1 MKISNLSYKNILNM
15 KTQAK
20 NTLAF
25 INIALLLLF
34 FFGISSCSALQI
46 GKDIKT
52 RLFQENGNVFTFLL
66 LMQREKSFGVIQM
79 IKSLFTKQPKKVK
92 F

>member
-1 MKISNLSYKNILNM
+1 M

-46 GKDIKT
+46 RQGYKNPAIPRKWKCFLHLFYLCKERN
-52 RLFQENGNVFTFLL
+52 RLELYKG
-66 LMQREKSFGVIQM
+66 
-79 IKSLFTKQPKKVK
+79 
-92 F
+92 